1 MFRWLIR
8 TMNDLQLRTKL
19 ILSCIVVAFVPVMM
33 VGLFL
38 TSELRQMSLDNAL
51 EQTAANVERVK
62 KRTAEVINVSY
73 DISYR
78 MSNDSRLE
86 GIAGSQYETVYDVVK
101 AYKTY
106 PDIKEYLRLYKEI
119 SNIRLYIDNK
129 TLLNNWEFIQ
139 PTPAIVRT
147 HWYQTAINSSGL
159 IGWNYIEDERD
170 QKNYLSLIRKIDFLT
185 QHNTGVLVI
194 NVNGQMLN
202 SILNQETFETMLV
215 DKDNNIV
222 AANRPDR
229 VGKTLADIRF
239 DPNVIDQQNGSF
251 QAILGGQSSQ
261 IQIEPLIP
269 ESSLNGIRIISVFSI
284 DSITKDANEIIV
296 LALIVI
302 SIGLVVAIGLI
313 YGFSML
319 LSKRML
325 RLSKQIAKVATGN
338 LDIALEIDGND
349 EIGQLSRQFNAM
361 VVSINEL
368 IGEVQESNRQKVQ
381 IQSRQNEIKFKMM
394 ASQINPHFLFNAL
407 ESIRM
412 KAHLKGEKEIS
423 NVVRLLGKMMR
434 KNLEAG
440 NRTVPLRNEIDM
452 VRCYLDIQKFRY
464 EDRLNYELLID
475 PTAEQEL
482 ILPLIIQP
490 LVENAVIHGLENREE
505 GGLVRIKAV
514 LLEGMIHVEVID
526 NGEGMSREKLKELD
540 RTFQEHEDGER
551 EGNRI
556 GLNNVHMRLKLLYGA
571 DYGLEIWSEPGI
583 GTRVQFTIPIGGD
596 KSHAV

>member
-1 MFRWLIR
+1 MFRWMIR
-8 TMNDLQLRTKL
+8 SMNDLKLRTKL
-19 ILSCIVVAFVPVMM
+19 ILSCIVVVFVPVLM

-101 AYKTY
+101 AYKEY
-106 PDIKEYLRLYKEI
+106 PDIKEYLRLYNEI

-139 PTPAIVRT
+139 PSGSIVRS

-159 IGWNYIEDERD
+159 IAWNYIEDERD
-170 QKNYLSLIRKIDFLT
+170 RKNYLSLIRRIDFPN

-194 NVNGQMLN
+194 NVNGSMLS

-222 AANRPDR
+222 AANRAGR
-229 VGKTLADIRF
+229 VGKTLADIQF
-239 DPNVIDQQNGSF
+239 DPNVIDQQNGIF
-251 QAILGGQSSQ
+251 QAVVGGKSSQ

-269 ESSLNGIRIISVFSI
+269 ESSLNGIRIVSVFSI
-284 DSITKDANEIIV
+284 DSITKDANEVII
-296 LALIVI
+296 LALTVI
-302 SIGLVVAIGLI
+302 SISLVVAFGLI

-325 RLSKQIAKVATGN
+325 RLSKQITKVATGN
-338 LDIALEIDGND
+338 LDTALEIDGKD

-368 IGEVQESNRQKVQ
+368 IDEVQESNRQKVQ

-440 NRTVPLRNEIDM
+440 NGTVQLRNEIDM

-464 EDRLNYELLID
+464 EDRLSYELLID
-475 PTAEQEL
+475 PTAEKEP

-505 GGLVRIKAV
+505 GGLVRVKAE
-514 LLEGMIHVEVID
+514 LREDMIHVEVID
-526 NGEGMSREKLKELD
+526 NGEGMPREKLEQLN
-540 RTFQEHEDGER
+540 RTFREQEDGER

-556 GLNNVHMRLKLLYGA
+556 GLHNVHMRLKLLYGA
-571 DYGLEIWSEPGI
+571 DYGLEIWSERGI

-596 KSHAV
+596 TSHVI